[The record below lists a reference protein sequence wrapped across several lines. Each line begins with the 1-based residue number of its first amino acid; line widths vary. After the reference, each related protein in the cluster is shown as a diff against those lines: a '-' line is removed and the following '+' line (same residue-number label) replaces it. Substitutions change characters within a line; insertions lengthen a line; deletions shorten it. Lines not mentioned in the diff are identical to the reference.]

1 MPYCVTH
8 NDLDGIGCAILMEKV
23 FPEVKTFTIDYR
35 ELPEVLPR
43 VLEKAKTNQVYVTDL
58 SLTDE
63 LAALCD
69 KHGKVQHID
78 HHISSKKPCEKYP
91 WSLVDVNNCGTYLLW
106 KMLSQYANLED
117 YKEFVELVDN
127 YDTWGHGTQPTEKAK
142 DLNRLLKMLGPDVF
156 AQRFKHKSSVK
167 FNDVEEAIINVDKH
181 MEESYLQEVMTRAQA
196 MRDKDGNVFLLV
208 AAEQYTSS
216 LGNYLLQ
223 QFEEAEYVLIL
234 DMLHDKASLRSKG
247 KVNVADLAKSCGGG
261 GHAKAAGF
269 LMNDAAVKA
278 FWRCDACEF
287 RAQFRERG
295 QTGDTTLDR

>member
-1 MPYCVTH
+1 MPYCITH

-23 FPEVKTFTIDYR
+23 FPDIKTFPIDYR
-35 ELPEVLPR
+35 ELPKVLPR
-43 VLEKAKTNQVYVTDL
+43 VLEKAKMDQVYITDIA
-58 SLTDE
+58 LTEE
-63 LAALCD
+63 LAKLCD
-69 KHGKVQHID
+69 DHGKVQHID
-78 HHISSKKPCEKYP
+78 HHVSSKKVSDKYP
-91 WSLVDVNNCGTYLLW
+91 WSLFDVKNCATYLLW

-127 YDTWGHGTQPTEKAK
+127 YDTWGHGTQPTEEAK

-181 MEESYLQEVMTRAQA
+181 MEERYLQEAITYTQA
-196 MRDKDGNVFLLV
+196 MRDKDGNIFLLV

-216 LGNYLLQ
+216 LANYLLQ
-223 QFEEAEYVLIL
+223 QFEEAEYVVIL

-247 KVNVADLAKSCGGG
+247 KVNVADLAKACGGG

-269 LMNDAAVKA
+269 LMSDTAVKA
-278 FWRCDACEF
+278 FWRCNSCEF
-287 RAQFRERG
+287 RAQLGERRESE
-295 QTGDTTLDR
+295 DTDLDK

>member
-1 MPYCVTH
+1 
-8 NDLDGIGCAILMEKV
+8 
-23 FPEVKTFTIDYR
+23 
-35 ELPEVLPR
+35 
-43 VLEKAKTNQVYVTDL
+43 
-58 SLTDE
+58 
-63 LAALCD
+63 
-69 KHGKVQHID
+69 
-78 HHISSKKPCEKYP
+78 
-91 WSLVDVNNCGTYLLW
+91 
-106 KMLSQYANLED
+106 
-117 YKEFVELVDN
+117 
-127 YDTWGHGTQPTEKAK
+127 
-142 DLNRLLKMLGPDVF
+142 
-156 AQRFKHKSSVK
+156 
-167 FNDVEEAIINVDKH
+167 
-181 MEESYLQEVMTRAQA
+181 

>member
-1 MPYCVTH
+1 MPYCITH

-23 FPEVKTFTIDYR
+23 FPEVKTFPIDYR
-35 ELPEVLPR
+35 KLPEVLPR
-43 VLEKAKTNQVYVTDL
+43 VLEKAKMSPVYITDIA
-58 SLTDE
+58 LTEE
-63 LAALCD
+63 LARLCD
-69 KHGKVQHID
+69 EHGKVQHID
-78 HHISSKKPCEKYP
+78 HHTSSKKVSDKYP
-91 WSLVDVNNCGTYLLW
+91 WSLFDVNNCATYLLW

-127 YDTWGHGTQPTEKAK
+127 YDTWGHGTQPTEKAR
-142 DLNRLLKMLGPDVF
+142 DLNRLLKMLGPEVF
-156 AQRFKHKSSVK
+156 VSRFKTKASVD
-167 FNDVEEAIINVDKH
+167 FNSIEEAIINTDKN
-181 MEESYLQEVMTRAQA
+181 MEERYLQEAITYTQA
-196 MRDKDGNVFLLV
+196 MRDKDGNIFLLV

-223 QFEEAEYVLIL
+223 QFEEAEYVVIL

-247 KVNVADLAKSCGGG
+247 KVNVADLAKACGGG

-287 RAQFRERG
+287 RAQLGERREP
-295 QTGDTTLDR
+295 GDTDLDK

>member
-1 MPYCVTH
+1 MPYCITH

-23 FPEVKTFTIDYR
+23 FPDVKTFTIDYR

-43 VLEKAKTNQVYVTDL
+43 VLEKAKMSPVYITDIA
-58 SLTDE
+58 LTEE
-63 LAALCD
+63 LAKLCD
-69 KHGKVQHID
+69 DHGKVQHVD
-78 HHISSKKPCEKYP
+78 HHISSKKVSDKYP
-91 WSLVDVNNCGTYLLW
+91 WSLFDVNNCATYLLW

-181 MEESYLQEVMTRAQA
+181 MEERYLQEAITYTQA
-196 MRDKDGNVFLLV
+196 MRDKDGNIFLLV

-216 LGNYLLQ
+216 LGNYLLH
-223 QFEEAEYVLIL
+223 QFEEAEYVVIL

-247 KVNVADLAKSCGGG
+247 KVNVADLAKACGGG

-269 LMNDAAVKA
+269 LMNDTAVKA
-278 FWRCDACEF
+278 FWRCNSCEF
-287 RAQFRERG
+287 RAQLGERREP
-295 QTGDTTLDR
+295 GDTDLDK

>member
-1 MPYCVTH
+1 MPYCITH

-43 VLEKAKTNQVYVTDL
+43 VLEKAKMSPVYVTDIA
-58 SLTDE
+58 LTEE
-63 LAALCD
+63 LARLCD
-69 KHGKVQHID
+69 DHGKVQHVD
-78 HHISSKKPCEKYP
+78 HHISSKKVSDKYP
-91 WSLVDVNNCGTYLLW
+91 WSLLDVNNCATSLLW

-127 YDTWGHGTQPTEKAK
+127 YDTWGHGTQPTEKAR
-142 DLNRLLKMLGPDVF
+142 DLNRLLKMLGPEVF
-156 AQRFKHKSSVK
+156 VSRFKVKASVK
-167 FNDVEEAIINVDKH
+167 FNSIEEAIINTDKN
-181 MEESYLQEVMTRAQA
+181 MEEKYLQEAITYTQA
-196 MRDKDGNVFLLV
+196 MKDKDGNVFLLV

-223 QFEEAEYVLIL
+223 QFEEAEYVVIL

-247 KVNVADLAKSCGGG
+247 KVNVADLAKACGGG

-269 LMNDAAVKA
+269 LMNDTAVKS
-278 FWRCDACEF
+278 FWRCGSCEF
-287 RAQFRERG
+287 RTQLGERG
-295 QTGDTTLDR
+295 ETGDTALDK

>member
-1 MPYCVTH
+1 MPYCITH

-23 FPEVKTFTIDYR
+23 FPEVKTFPIDYR
-35 ELPEVLPR
+35 ELPKVLPR
-43 VLEKAKTNQVYVTDL
+43 VLEKAKMNQVYITDIA
-58 SLTDE
+58 LTEE
-63 LAALCD
+63 LAKLCD
-69 KHGKVQHID
+69 DHGKVQHVD
-78 HHISSKKPCEKYP
+78 HHISSKKVSDKYP
-91 WSLVDVNNCGTYLLW
+91 WSLFDVNNCATYLLW

-181 MEESYLQEVMTRAQA
+181 MEERYLQEAITYTQA
-196 MRDKDGNVFLLV
+196 MRDKDGNIFLLV

-216 LGNYLLQ
+216 LGNYLLH
-223 QFEEAEYVLIL
+223 QFEEAEYVVIL

-247 KVNVADLAKSCGGG
+247 RVNVADLAKACGGG

-269 LMNDAAVKA
+269 LMNDTAVKA
-278 FWRCDACEF
+278 FWRCNSCEF
-287 RAQFRERG
+287 RAQLGERG
-295 QTGDTTLDR
+295 EPGDTDLDK

>member
-1 MPYCVTH
+1 MPYCITH

-23 FPEVKTFTIDYR
+23 FPEVKTFPIDYR
-35 ELPEVLPR
+35 ELPKVLPG
-43 VLEKAKTNQVYVTDL
+43 VLEKAKMSHVYITDIA
-58 SLTDE
+58 LTEE
-63 LAALCD
+63 LAKLCD
-69 KHGKVQHID
+69 DHGKVQHVD
-78 HHISSKKPCEKYP
+78 HHISSKKVSDKYP
-91 WSLVDVNNCGTYLLW
+91 WSLFDVNNCATYLLW

-181 MEESYLQEVMTRAQA
+181 MEERYLQEAITYTQA
-196 MRDKDGNVFLLV
+196 MRDKDGNIFLLV

-216 LGNYLLQ
+216 LGNYLLH
-223 QFEEAEYVLIL
+223 QFEEAEYVVIL

-247 KVNVADLAKSCGGG
+247 KVNVADLAKACGGG

-269 LMNDAAVKA
+269 LMNDTAVKA
-278 FWRCDACEF
+278 FWRCNSCEF
-287 RAQFRERG
+287 RAQLGERREP
-295 QTGDTTLDR
+295 GDTDLDK

>member
-1 MPYCVTH
+1 MPYCITH

-23 FPEVKTFTIDYR
+23 FPDIKTFPIDYR
-35 ELPEVLPR
+35 ELPKVLPR
-43 VLEKAKTNQVYVTDL
+43 VLEKAKMDQVYITDIA
-58 SLTDE
+58 LTEE
-63 LAALCD
+63 LAKLCD
-69 KHGKVQHID
+69 DHGKVQHID
-78 HHISSKKPCEKYP
+78 HHVSSKKVSDKYP
-91 WSLVDVNNCGTYLLW
+91 WSLFDVHNCATYLLW
-106 KMLSQYANLED
+106 KLLSQYANLED

-181 MEESYLQEVMTRAQA
+181 MEERYLQDAITHTQA
-196 MRDKDGNVFLLV
+196 MRDKDGNIFLLV

-223 QFEEAEYVLIL
+223 QFEEAEYVVIL

-247 KVNVADLAKSCGGG
+247 RVNVADLAKACGGG

-269 LMNDAAVKA
+269 LMSDTAVKA
-278 FWRCDACEF
+278 FWRCNSCEF
-287 RAQFRERG
+287 RTQFGE
-295 QTGDTTLDR
+295 QKKTGDTDLDK

>member
-1 MPYCVTH
+1 MPYCITH

-23 FPEVKTFTIDYR
+23 FPEVKTFPIDYR
-35 ELPEVLPR
+35 ELPKVLPG
-43 VLEKAKTNQVYVTDL
+43 VLEKAKMSHVYITDIA
-58 SLTDE
+58 LTEE
-63 LAALCD
+63 LAKLCD
-69 KHGKVQHID
+69 DHGKVQHVD
-78 HHISSKKPCEKYP
+78 HHISSKKVSDKYP
-91 WSLVDVNNCGTYLLW
+91 WSLFDVNNCATYLLW

-181 MEESYLQEVMTRAQA
+181 MEERYLQEAITYTQA
-196 MRDKDGNVFLLV
+196 MRDKDGNIFLLV

-216 LGNYLLQ
+216 LGNYLLH
-223 QFEEAEYVLIL
+223 QFEEAEYVVIL

-247 KVNVADLAKSCGGG
+247 KVNVADLAKACGGG

-269 LMNDAAVKA
+269 LMNDTAVKA
-278 FWRCDACEF
+278 FWRCNSCEF
-287 RAQFRERG
+287 RAQLGERREPE
-295 QTGDTTLDR
+295 DTDLDK

>member
-1 MPYCVTH
+1 MPYCITH

-23 FPEVKTFTIDYR
+23 FPEVKTFPIDYR
-35 ELPEVLPR
+35 ELPKVLPR
-43 VLEKAKTNQVYVTDL
+43 VLEKAKMNPVYITDIA
-58 SLTDE
+58 LTEE
-63 LAALCD
+63 LAKLCD
-69 KHGKVQHID
+69 DHGKVQHVD
-78 HHISSKKPCEKYP
+78 HHISSKKVSDKYP
-91 WSLVDVNNCGTYLLW
+91 WSLFDVNNCATYLLW

-156 AQRFKHKSSVK
+156 AQRFKHKSSVE

-181 MEESYLQEVMTRAQA
+181 MEEKYLREAITYTQA
-196 MRDKDGNVFLLV
+196 MRDKDGNIFLLV

-223 QFEEAEYVLIL
+223 QFEEAEYVVIL

-247 KVNVADLAKSCGGG
+247 KVNVADLAKACGGG

-269 LMNDAAVKA
+269 LMSDAAVKA
-278 FWRCDACEF
+278 FWRCNSCEWF
-287 RAQFRERG
+287 ELGQRRAAG
-295 QTGDTTLDR
+295 NTDLDQ

>member
-1 MPYCVTH
+1 MPYCITH

-43 VLEKAKTNQVYVTDL
+43 VLEKAKMSPVYITDIA
-58 SLTDE
+58 LTEE
-63 LAALCD
+63 LAKLCD
-69 KHGKVQHID
+69 DHGKVQHVD
-78 HHISSKKPCEKYP
+78 HHISSKKVSDKYP
-91 WSLVDVNNCGTYLLW
+91 WSLFDVNNCATYLLW

-127 YDTWGHGTQPTEKAK
+127 YDTWGHGTQPTEKAR
-142 DLNRLLKMLGPDVF
+142 DLNRLLKMLGPEVF
-156 AQRFKHKSSVK
+156 VSRFKAKASVK
-167 FNDVEEAIINVDKH
+167 FNSIEEAIINTDKN
-181 MEESYLQEVMTRAQA
+181 MEEKYLQEAITYTQA

-223 QFEEAEYVLIL
+223 QFEEAEYVVIL

-247 KVNVADLAKSCGGG
+247 KVNVADLAKACGGG

-269 LMNDAAVKA
+269 LMNDTAVKS
-278 FWRCDACEF
+278 FWRCDSCEF
-287 RAQFRERG
+287 RAQLGERG
-295 QTGDTTLDR
+295 ETGDTALDK

>member
-1 MPYCVTH
+1 
-8 NDLDGIGCAILMEKV
+8 
-23 FPEVKTFTIDYR
+23 
-35 ELPEVLPR
+35 
-43 VLEKAKTNQVYVTDL
+43 
-58 SLTDE
+58 
-63 LAALCD
+63 
-69 KHGKVQHID
+69 
-78 HHISSKKPCEKYP
+78 
-91 WSLVDVNNCGTYLLW
+91 LVDVNNCGTYLLW
-106 KMLSQYANLED
+106 KLLSQYANLED

-127 YDTWGHGTQPTEKAK
+127 YDTWGHGTQPTERAK

-156 AQRFKHKSSVK
+156 TQRFKYKSSVK

-247 KVNVADLAKSCGGG
+247 KVNVADLAKDCGGG

-269 LMNDAAVKA
+269 LMSDAAVKA

-287 RAQFRERG
+287 RSQFGQRG
-295 QTGDTTLDR
+295 ETGDTTLDS

>member
-1 MPYCVTH
+1 MPYCITH

-23 FPEVKTFTIDYR
+23 FPEVKTFPIDYR
-35 ELPEVLPR
+35 ELPKVLPR
-43 VLEKAKTNQVYVTDL
+43 VLEKAKMNQVYITDIA
-58 SLTDE
+58 LTEE
-63 LAALCD
+63 LAKLCD
-69 KHGKVQHID
+69 DHGKVQHVD
-78 HHISSKKPCEKYP
+78 HHISSKKVSDKYP
-91 WSLVDVNNCGTYLLW
+91 WSLFDVNNCATYLLW

-181 MEESYLQEVMTRAQA
+181 MEERYLQEAITYTQA
-196 MRDKDGNVFLLV
+196 MRDKDGNIFLLV

-223 QFEEAEYVLIL
+223 QFEEAEYVVIL

-247 KVNVADLAKSCGGG
+247 KVNVADLAKACGGG

-269 LMNDAAVKA
+269 LMNDTAVKA
-278 FWRCDACEF
+278 FWRCNSCEF
-287 RAQFRERG
+287 RAQLGERREP
-295 QTGDTTLDR
+295 GDTDLDK

>member
-1 MPYCVTH
+1 MPYCITH

-23 FPEVKTFTIDYR
+23 FPEVKTFPIDYR
-35 ELPEVLPR
+35 ELPKVLPR
-43 VLEKAKTNQVYVTDL
+43 VLEKAKMNQIYITDIA
-58 SLTDE
+58 LTEE
-63 LAALCD
+63 LAKLCD
-69 KHGKVQHID
+69 DHGKVQHVD
-78 HHISSKKPCEKYP
+78 HHLSSKKVSDKYP
-91 WSLVDVNNCGTYLLW
+91 WSLFDVNNCATYLLW

-181 MEESYLQEVMTRAQA
+181 MEERYLQEAITYTQA
-196 MRDKDGNVFLLV
+196 MRDKDGNIFLLV

-223 QFEEAEYVLIL
+223 QFEEAEYVVIL

-247 KVNVADLAKSCGGG
+247 KVNVADLAKACGGG

-269 LMNDAAVKA
+269 LMNDTAVKA
-278 FWRCDACEF
+278 FWRCNSCEF
-287 RAQFRERG
+287 RAQLGERREP
-295 QTGDTTLDR
+295 GDTDLDK